1 MMPTVLNGAGAEQT
15 KEEVEEE
22 EGDVSK
28 QGSGARVVKTML
40 GIFTSCCSD
49 ING

>member
-1 MMPTVLNGAGAEQT
+1 MMPTVLNGAGAERA
-15 KEEVEEE
+15 KEEEEE

-28 QGSGARVVKTML
+28 QGSTCGKDNA
-40 GIFTSCCSD
+40 GDFTSCCSD